1 MTPVLRRL
9 AVAATVI
16 LGLTGLAA
24 FAVGRASRP
33 SEHEALVSRVSTE
46 KATFR
51 AAERESFAR
60 AEVRGHT
67 AGTEHGRR
75 AGHLAGKAHA
85 KRVVRARAAAVAVAP
100 APAAPMQAASSTG
113 TSGDS
118 AAEPSGGI
126 RQVASAFSG
135 QSKASGSSS
144 SSGAG
149 SEPRRYNSDGSSG
162 SGSGT
167 SSGGSASP
175 AVTATRQRRSPKL
188 RSYLGTSSPASPSS
202 SPVTYRQTRTTRWRS
217 EWRSSASG
225 TTNRYSAKTTT
236 STTITSGGATRT
248 RVRTMRTS
256 WSSSS

>member
-33 SEHEALVSRVSTE
+33 SEHGALVSRVSTE

-118 AAEPSGGI
+118 AAEPSAEI

-144 SSGAG
+144 SSGG

-162 SGSGT
+162 SGSGPD
-167 SSGGSASP
+167 S
-175 AVTATRQRRSPKL
+175 
-188 RSYLGTSSPASPSS
+188 
-202 SPVTYRQTRTTRWRS
+202 
-217 EWRSSASG
+217 
-225 TTNRYSAKTTT
+225 
-236 STTITSGGATRT
+236 
-248 RVRTMRTS
+248 
-256 WSSSS
+256 

>member
-33 SEHEALVSRVSTE
+33 SEHEALGSRVSTE

-75 AGHLAGKAHA
+75 AGHLAGTVHA

-113 TSGDS
+113 TSG

-167 SSGGSASP
+167 SSRGSARSP
-175 AVTATRQRRSPKL
+175 APATRQRRPPQL
-188 RSYLGTSSPASPSS
+188 RY
-202 SPVTYRQTRTTRWRS
+202 YF
-217 EWRSSASG
+217 
-225 TTNRYSAKTTT
+225 
-236 STTITSGGATRT
+236 GARP
-248 RVRTMRTS
+248 
-256 WSSSS
+256 